1 MRVRRKGNR
10 VRKTLDRFRQEAGTE
25 YFDILLMHCMTDGNW
40 PETRKFYMEGL
51 AKAKEEG
58 IVKPSVFLVITG
70 MQWLK
75 PLKIRGATLSW
86 PA

>member
-1 MRVRRKGNR
+1 
-10 VRKTLDRFRQEAGTE
+10 
-25 YFDILLMHCMTDGNW
+25 MHCMTDGNW

-58 IVKPSVFLVITG
+58 IVKAVGISCHNWDA
-70 MQWLK
+70 MAEAAQ
-75 PLKIRGATLSW
+75 IRGATLSW